1 MNLQYVNSRLSKSTW
16 LKIVK
21 HKAVKIGVMLTYLM
35 LTKEIEA
42 KRNGLKP
49 LKMSLSPKSRN
60 IITKLSGLFAID
72 SFAGGFVLQSI
83 VSLWFFTK
91 FGADFITLSY
101 VFSIA
106 EYLPPSLS
114 SWWQRSQ
121 TELAWLILW

>member
-1 MNLQYVNSRLSKSTW
+1 
-16 LKIVK
+16 
-21 HKAVKIGVMLTYLM
+21 MLTYLM

-91 FGADFITLSY
+91 FGADLITLSY

-106 EYLPPSLS
+106 GVLTAFSFIVAE
-114 SWWQRSQ
+114 RSQ
-121 TELAWLILW
+121 TELAWLILWYLLTCPLTCF